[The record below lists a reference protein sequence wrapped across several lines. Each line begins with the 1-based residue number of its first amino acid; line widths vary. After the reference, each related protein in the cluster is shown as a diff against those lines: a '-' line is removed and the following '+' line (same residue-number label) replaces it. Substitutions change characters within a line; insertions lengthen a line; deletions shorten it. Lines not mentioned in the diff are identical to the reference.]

1 MIQRVIDRLAG
12 NSAQIKS
19 WTIAVLAALLLFSQ
33 SAIVGSDRSYV
44 GVGMIVLALVFWGLD
59 GYYLYQERL
68 FRRLYDETRQRS
80 PNEIDYSMDTSN
92 YRTHGLRKH
101 IRLLK
106 SISLFPFYAA
116 LTLACVAYLIVSLS
130 QG

>member
-33 SAIVGSDRSYV
+33 STIVGSDRAY
-44 GVGMIVLALVFWGLD
+44 GGAGMIVLALVFWGLD

-80 PNEIDYSMDTSN
+80 PTEIDYSMDTSN
-92 YRTHGLRKH
+92 YRTHGLRNH